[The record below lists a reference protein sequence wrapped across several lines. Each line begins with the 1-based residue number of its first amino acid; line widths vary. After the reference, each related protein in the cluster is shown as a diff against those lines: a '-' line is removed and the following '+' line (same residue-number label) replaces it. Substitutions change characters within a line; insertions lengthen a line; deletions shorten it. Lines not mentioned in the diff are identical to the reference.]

1 MFQYIVWAIT
11 FVTLWLT
18 LIWLNFLF
26 VDNKTLGKH
35 SLPRVTF
42 ATAVWNEEK
51 TILRT
56 LKSLVAVD
64 YPADKKQIIVVNDGS
79 TDKTVS
85 IIQEFIKTHKE
96 VVLINKEN
104 GGKASAL
111 NVALKHSI
119 GDFFAVMDADSR
131 VEQDVLSHVLP
142 NFEDKSVGAV
152 ISRIRVDEPK
162 NFLQRMQRF
171 EYVMSSLTRFV
182 MNNFGTLSITHGAC
196 TVFNAKILRKVGGF
210 DADRQNLT
218 EDFEIALRLRNAG
231 YQVRMEPR
239 AISYT
244 HVPSTP
250 KTVWKQRTRWSR
262 GYIYNMWNY
271 RSMIFNQKHGLLGT
285 FQLPVNVLA
294 VGLLILNVSL
304 ISYDAFDRS
313 WDFVSRSITLDGY
326 FWTQI
331 TSWPTI
337 KQFVL
342 ARNVQITLPIF
353 ITFLL
358 GVYLMYSAHRLFKE
372 RISHNIMPL
381 VAYTLVMPYFSA
393 MNWISSIAKEVR
405 KSKRTWR

>member
-18 LIWLNFLF
+18 LIWLNFLM
-26 VDNKTLGKH
+26 LEGKERKKH
-35 SLPRVTF
+35 GVPFVTF
-42 ATAVWNEEK
+42 GTAVWNEEK

-56 LKSLVAVD
+56 LTSLVEVD
-64 YPADKKQIIVVNDGS
+64 YPASKKQIIVVNDGS
-79 TDKTVS
+79 TDGTVA
-85 IIQEFIKTHKE
+85 IIQKFIKKHPE

-111 NVALKHSI
+111 NLALKAAK
-119 GDFFAVMDADSR
+119 GEFFAVMDADSR
-131 VEQDVLSHVLP
+131 VEKDVLSHILP
-142 NFEDKSVGAV
+142 NFEDKGVGAV

-182 MNNFGTLSITHGAC
+182 MNNFGTLAITHGAC
-196 TVFNAKILRKVGGF
+196 SVFNTKILRTVGGF

-244 HVPSTP
+244 HVPSTG

-271 RSMIFNQKHGLLGT
+271 KSMIFSQKHGLLGT
-285 FQLPVNVLA
+285 FQMPVNVLA
-294 VGLLILNVSL
+294 VGLLIINIGL
-304 ISYDAFDRS
+304 ISFDGFDRLFE
-313 WDFVSRSITLDGY
+313 FVSRSITLDGY
-326 FWTQI
+326 FWTQL
-331 TSWPTI
+331 TSWPTL

-342 ARNVQITLPIF
+342 ARNVQITLPLF
-353 ITFLL
+353 ITFML
-358 GVYLMYSAHRLFKE
+358 GVYLIYAAHKLFKE
-372 RISHNIMPL
+372 QIAHNLMPL